1 MNRIL
6 LIISSNTMNIEYQEN
21 IKCIKEKIVNNFNN
35 IDICLISSYEDY
47 NNYDNI
53 INVKYKIKCEGRQ
66 FTKMVE
72 LFKFLNIK
80 KTNYD
85 WYIKIR
91 PDLLVLDNINDKI
104 LNICNKNCLNS
115 RLRFYIGPDL
125 NIKHGAS
132 HTTNDAWSK
141 SWIYNSTILTVVPD
155 DQIYIFH
162 KNIAEKC
169 FAPIIYSIISNE
181 VIDYYYF
188 HCNTGWT
195 LTKRNI
201 HDIIKLGLTTQLE
214 WFFRDILNLRD
225 IEINPLGL
233 NVIFRNIQSNDLI
246 INCNPLKI

>member
-80 KTNYD
+80 KKNYD

-132 HTTNDAWSK
+132 HTINDAWSK
-141 SWIYNSTILTVVPD
+141 SWIY
-155 DQIYIFH
+155 
-162 KNIAEKC
+162 
-169 FAPIIYSIISNE
+169 
-181 VIDYYYF
+181 
-188 HCNTGWT
+188 
-195 LTKRNI
+195 
-201 HDIIKLGLTTQLE
+201 
-214 WFFRDILNLRD
+214 
-225 IEINPLGL
+225 
-233 NVIFRNIQSNDLI
+233 
-246 INCNPLKI
+246 